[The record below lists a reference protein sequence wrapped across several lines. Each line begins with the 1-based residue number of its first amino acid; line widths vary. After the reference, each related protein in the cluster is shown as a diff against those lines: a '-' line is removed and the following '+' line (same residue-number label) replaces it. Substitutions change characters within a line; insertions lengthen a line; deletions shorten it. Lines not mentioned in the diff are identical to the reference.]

1 MIRQLSTQ
9 NYNQVIKSSP
19 KNNAL
24 IIADPDLKGFA
35 SQLPGAL
42 KEGQQVAARLSEQ
55 GIHTTTSY
63 KGSSD
68 EIIEKMF
75 SDDYR
80 IIHLS
85 GHGIFNKDIS
95 KGSGMV
101 IGNNM
106 FLSTREIRQM
116 STAPELV
123 FVNCCHIGK
132 ISGVA
137 EEFYQQRYK
146 LAANIGTQLIEN
158 GVRCVIA
165 AGWAVD
171 DSAALEFADVF
182 YDRMLSGY
190 TFGDAVSEARKSVFA
205 KYSNT
210 NTWGAYQCYGDPFFR
225 FEQRRQEKT
234 KYKRTYLISQEAEI
248 DLLNLLNEL
257 DIGKKPTDEYI
268 KLLEEIS
275 EAVDQAKIR
284 TPVITEKEAL
294 VYLELKHYDK
304 ACEKFSTLLK
314 VEDASFSFSV
324 AEKYFN
330 AMAKKIT
337 SEFKD
342 ILAKKSDE
350 NETKKQQIIEQ
361 KRTECLTQLN
371 EVTDNL
377 EVLVKLIPSS
387 ERLNILG
394 SAYKRKAFVLAENKI
409 ETYERAALNYQKAY
423 SHSKNWYSLTNWLA
437 LECVLVMSDLHN
449 WGSEVN
455 SKNEKLGYTLIAREE
470 AIFTLS
476 ESAPSPAGIERMS
489 YWDMLADINIRLCKY
504 ILQYSK
510 ESGKNRTELINQQ
523 DIYKEIEELWK
534 KAGSKGKR
542 FAEIEHFEFIID
554 ALSIAKNKNTN
565 VLAAKLEQLKTE
577 LIKQIEN

>member
-1 MIRQLSTQ
+1 
-9 NYNQVIKSSP
+9 
-19 KNNAL
+19 
-24 IIADPDLKGFA
+24 
-35 SQLPGAL
+35 
-42 KEGQQVAARLSEQ
+42 VAARLSEQ

-101 IGNNM
+101 IGNNI

-342 ILAKKSDE
+342 TLAKKSDI
-350 NETKKQQIIEQ
+350 NEIKNQQIIKQ
-361 KRTECLTQLN
+361 KRTESLTQLN
-371 EVTDNL
+371 EVTDDL

-394 SAYKRKAFVLAENKI
+394 SAYKRKAFVLAENKM
-409 ETYERAALNYQKAY
+409 ETYEKAALNYQKAY
-423 SHSKNWYSLTNWLA
+423 SYSKNWYSLTNWLA

-449 WGSEVN
+449 WGSDVN
-455 SKNEKLGYTLIAREE
+455 SKNEKLGYTLIAYEE
-470 AIFTLS
+470 AVSMLD
-476 ESAPSPAGIERMS
+476 ESAPSPTDSQRMS
-489 YWDMLADINIRLCKY
+489 YWDMLAEINMRLCKF

-510 ESGKNRTELINQQ
+510 ISGKNRTELINQQ

-565 VLAAKLEQLKTE
+565 ALAAKLEQLKMD